1 MNTLHRNH
9 VRRATE
15 NPALQTFIYIWVTF
29 CVLFTLFPVFITLVN
44 AAKSDI
50 EIKTS
55 IFAFANASTFFNS
68 LSHNFSLAWSAVSG
82 PFWRSIIISLL
93 GAIVDCAMGAILAY
107 VFVYKEFYFKEGIFM
122 IFIAVLLL
130 PSIMGMPIL
139 VPFVQNTLNL
149 GDTYIGYLL
158 PNWAGGQVAALF
170 LLRTFFGQQPKSL
183 YESAQVEGANDVQIF
198 FRITIPLALPII
210 LYHFIGTFAALYNDY
225 LWASLI
231 FSSKMTLM
239 PTIHSMTAYFT
250 GQSETG
256 AMYAMY
262 VISSIPLIITTAL
275 SMHFFKSGDFA
286 AGLKL

>member
-1 MNTLHRNH
+1 
-9 VRRATE
+9 
-15 NPALQTFIYIWVTF
+15 LQTFIYIWVTF
-29 CVLFTLFPVFITLVN
+29 CVLFTLFPVFITLIN
-44 AAKSDI
+44 ATKSDL

-55 IFAFANASTFFNS
+55 IFAFANVGTFGQS
-68 LSHNFSLAWSAVSG
+68 LSHNFSLAWDAVRE
-82 PFWRSIIISLL
+82 PFWRSIFISLL

-107 VFVYKEFYFKEGIFM
+107 VFVYKDFYFKEGIFM

-183 YESAQVEGANDVQIF
+183 YESAQVEGANDFQIF

-239 PTIHSMTAYFT
+239 PTIHSMSTYFT